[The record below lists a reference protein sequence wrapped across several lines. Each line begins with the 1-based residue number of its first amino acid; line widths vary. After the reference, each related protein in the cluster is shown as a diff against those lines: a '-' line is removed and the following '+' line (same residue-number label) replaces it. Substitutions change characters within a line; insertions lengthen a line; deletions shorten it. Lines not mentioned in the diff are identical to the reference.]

1 MQIDDCSFNPQ
12 TRVLFVVAHPDDEVV
27 GAGGS
32 LLSRFHESRVV
43 HVTDGAPAGMLD
55 AHRNGFASRHDY
67 AQARRQEALAALALA
82 GIKEDRVTE
91 LGVTDQ
97 QSAYQL
103 VNITSELAG
112 LFAQLKPEIVIT
124 QPYEGG
130 HPDHDA
136 TAFAVHHAR
145 RLLDEKATAPDVF
158 EMTSYHERDECVVY
172 SEFLPCE
179 GRTPVTVVLTDEQK
193 TLKRSMFDCFQ
204 TQREVLRWF
213 PIAVERFR
221 SAPAYDFRC
230 APHAGKLHYEHFDW
244 GMTGPEWLQL
254 ARQAL
259 GVLAQGGIHDARSF
273 ERGVSA
279 GAGGTGRNGRSRTD
293 PDSSRRRTRR
303 GRTSLDRHRL

>member
-1 MQIDDCSFNPQ
+1 MQYEQLNNLQ

-32 LLSRFHESRVV
+32 LLSRFQETHVV
-43 HVTDGAPAGMLD
+43 HVTDGAPTDMLD
-55 AHRNGFASRHDY
+55 AHRNSFATRHDY

-82 GIKEDRVTE
+82 GISEDRVIE

-97 QSAYQL
+97 NSAYQL
-103 VNITSELAG
+103 VSITLKLAEL
-112 LFAQLKPEIVIT
+112 FTQLKPQLVIT

-145 RLLDEKATAPDVF
+145 RLLDENETAPDVF
-158 EMTSYHERDECVVY
+158 EMTSYHERDESVVY
-172 SEFLPCE
+172 SEFLPDE
-179 GRTPVTVVLTDEQK
+179 GSTPMTVVLTAVQQ

-204 TQREVLRWF
+204 SQRDVLRWF
-213 PIAVERFR
+213 PIELERFR
-221 SAPAYDFRC
+221 RAPAYDFRH
-230 APHAGKLHYEHFDW
+230 APHAGSLYYEHFDW

-254 ARQAL
+254 ARQAH
-259 GVLAQGGIHDARSF
+259 GVLEQGGIHDARSF

-279 GAGGTGRNGRSRTD
+279 GAGGAGRNRRSRTD
-293 PDSSRRRTRR
+293 PDLSRRRTRQR
-303 GRTSLDRHRL
+303 RTSLNSHRL